1 MQLLFPKS
9 TTQTLSEL
17 KHQLNWNNVILTCT
31 LIIYISTT
39 LSEEERDFFFFLK
52 QPCPTGHTDCAQR
65 RKAEQEKKKSCAHVC
80 GSYQATC
87 EEPVTDNVSC
97 LYEGEVQPNEA
108 PLSPPTAS
116 PAVTMGRWWWQWL
129 VTVSCTPPSPL
140 HPSHP
145 LLLCSTFIWPHSQ
158 PLAFNAELGSPL
170 IKVKASKLLT

>member
-39 LSEEERDFFFFLK
+39 LSEEEREFFFLK
-52 QPCPTGHTDCAQR
+52 QLCPTGHTDCARR

-116 PAVTMGRWWWQWL
+116 PAVTMGR
-129 VTVSCTPPSPL
+129 
-140 HPSHP
+140 
-145 LLLCSTFIWPHSQ
+145 
-158 PLAFNAELGSPL
+158 
-170 IKVKASKLLT
+170 

>member
-39 LSEEERDFFFFLK
+39 LSEEERDFFFFKTAVSHWTYWLCSEK
-52 QPCPTGHTDCAQR
+52 KSRTG
-65 RKAEQEKKKSCAHVC
+65 KKKKSCAHVC

>member
-1 MQLLFPKS
+1 MYPYNIHFHYPLWRG
-9 TTQTLSEL
+9 EG
-17 KHQLNWNNVILTCT
+17 
-31 LIIYISTT
+31 
-39 LSEEERDFFFFLK
+39 FFFLNSRVPLDILTVLGEEK
-52 QPCPTGHTDCAQR
+52 QN
-65 RKAEQEKKKSCAHVC
+65 RKKKKSCAHVC

>member
-39 LSEEERDFFFFLK
+39 LSEEEREFFFLNSCVPLDILTVLGEEK
-52 QPCPTGHTDCAQR
+52 QNR
-65 RKAEQEKKKSCAHVC
+65 KKKSCAHVC

-97 LYEGEVQPNEA
+97 LYEVEVQPNEA

-116 PAVTMGRWWWQWL
+116 PAVTMGR
-129 VTVSCTPPSPL
+129 
-140 HPSHP
+140 
-145 LLLCSTFIWPHSQ
+145 
-158 PLAFNAELGSPL
+158 
-170 IKVKASKLLT
+170 

>member
-39 LSEEERDFFFFLK
+39 LSEEERDFFFFFKTAVSHWTYWLCSEK
-52 QPCPTGHTDCAQR
+52 KSRTG
-65 RKAEQEKKKSCAHVC
+65 KKKSCAHVC

-116 PAVTMGRWWWQWL
+116 PAVTMGR
-129 VTVSCTPPSPL
+129 
-140 HPSHP
+140 
-145 LLLCSTFIWPHSQ
+145 
-158 PLAFNAELGSPL
+158 
-170 IKVKASKLLT
+170 

>member
-1 MQLLFPKS
+1 MYPYNIHFHYPLWRG
-9 TTQTLSEL
+9 EG
-17 KHQLNWNNVILTCT
+17 I
-31 LIIYISTT
+31 
-39 LSEEERDFFFFLK
+39 FFLK
-52 QPCPTGHTDCAQR
+52 QPCPTGHTDCALR

-116 PAVTMGRWWWQWL
+116 PTVTMGRWWWQWL

>member
-31 LIIYISTT
+31 LLIYISTT
-39 LSEEERDFFFFLK
+39 LSEEEREFFFLNSCVPLDILTVLGEEK
-52 QPCPTGHTDCAQR
+52 QNR
-65 RKAEQEKKKSCAHVC
+65 KKKSCAHVC

>member
-17 KHQLNWNNVILTCT
+17 KHQPNWNNVILTCT

-39 LSEEERDFFFFLK
+39 LSEEEREFFFFKNSRVPLDKLTVLGEKK
-52 QPCPTGHTDCAQR
+52 QNR
-65 RKAEQEKKKSCAHVC
+65 KKKSCAHVC